1 MRHQAAFREPAQTVY
16 RARAERHRHDPPAD
30 REEPSGRSAMFQG
43 TIASVALAA
52 ALMMPAPAAWAFD
65 ESKYPDWSGQWTR
78 VPDGGPPRYDT
89 TKPVRAQQAPMKP
102 EYLALHRASI
112 ADQDAGG
119 LGLDLAY
126 RCIPQGMPRQ
136 MSGVSPME
144 FIISPKITHILFE
157 LMSITTRRIYT
168 DGRAWPKDVEP
179 AFAGYSI
186 GNWIDSQGSGRYDT
200 LEIETRFLRGP
211 RTWDQSG
218 LPTASDDEGVIKER
232 LYLDRSNP
240 EIMHNDM
247 TTIDNSLTRPWS
259 TIKSYRRTQNVIWSE
274 DSCSEG
280 NQHIVVGKEVYFTAG
295 DGSLMPVKKD
305 QPPPDLK
312 YFNQPKK

>member
-1 MRHQAAFREPAQTVY
+1 MLQN
-16 RARAERHRHDPPAD
+16 
-30 REEPSGRSAMFQG
+30 S
-43 TIASVALAA
+43 IASFALAA
-52 ALMMPAPAAWAFD
+52 ALMLPVQGAWALD
-65 ESKYPDWSGQWTR
+65 DAKYPDWSGQWSR

-89 TKPVRAQQAPMKP
+89 TKPLRAQQAPMKP
-102 EYLALHRASI
+102 QYRVLHEASM

-144 FIISPKITHILFE
+144 LLISPTVTHVLFE
-157 LMSITTRRIYT
+157 VMSIATRRIYT
-168 DGRAWPKDVEP
+168 DGRDWPKDLEP
-179 AFAGYSI
+179 TFGGYSI
-186 GNWIDSQGSGRYDT
+186 GKWIDAQGSGRYDT
-200 LEIETRFLRGP
+200 LAVETRFLRGP

-218 LPTASDDEGVIKER
+218 MPTADDDDGVIEER
-232 LYLDRSNP
+232 LYLDQANP
-240 EIMHNDM
+240 NILHDEM

-259 TIKSYRRTQNVIWSE
+259 AMKSYRRAQNVIWAE

-280 NQHIVVGKEVYFTAG
+280 NPHIVIGKEVYFRG
-295 DGSLMPVKKD
+295 PDGLLMPVKKN

-312 YFNQPKK
+312 YFNQTRK

>member
-1 MRHQAAFREPAQTVY
+1 MSQ
-16 RARAERHRHDPPAD
+16 
-30 REEPSGRSAMFQG
+30 S

-52 ALMMPAPAAWAFD
+52 ALMMPAPAWAFD

-89 TKPVRAQQAPMKP
+89 SKPVRAQQAPMKP

-218 LPTASDDEGVIKER
+218 LPTASDNEGVIKER
-232 LYLDRSNP
+232 LYLDKSNP

-247 TTIDNSLTRPWS
+247 TTMDNSLTRPWS
-259 TIKSYRRTQNVIWSE
+259 TIKNYRRTQNVIWSE

-280 NQHIVVGKEVYFTAG
+280 NQHIVVGKEVYFVAA

-312 YFNQPKK
+312 YFNPPKK

>member
-1 MRHQAAFREPAQTVY
+1 
-16 RARAERHRHDPPAD
+16 
-30 REEPSGRSAMFQG
+30 
-43 TIASVALAA
+43 
-52 ALMMPAPAAWAFD
+52 
-65 ESKYPDWSGQWTR
+65 
-78 VPDGGPPRYDT
+78 
-89 TKPVRAQQAPMKP
+89 MKP

-168 DGRAWPKDVEP
+168 DGRAWPKDIEP

-186 GNWIDSQGSGRYDT
+186 GNWIDTQASGRYDT

-232 LYLDRSNP
+232 LYLDKSNP

-247 TTIDNSLTRPWS
+247 TTMDNSLTRPWS
-259 TIKSYRRTQNVIWSE
+259 TIKNYRRVQNVIWSE

-280 NQHIVVGKEVYFTAG
+280 NQHIVVGKEVYFVAA
-295 DGSLMPVKKD
+295 DGSLMPVKKG

-312 YFNQPKK
+312 YFNQPRK

>member
-1 MRHQAAFREPAQTVY
+1 
-16 RARAERHRHDPPAD
+16 
-30 REEPSGRSAMFQG
+30 MFQG
-43 TIASVALAA
+43 TIGSVALAA
-52 ALMMPAPAAWAFD
+52 ALMMPAPAWAFD

-168 DGRAWPKDVEP
+168 DGRAWPKNIEP

-218 LPTASDDEGVIKER
+218 LPTASDDEGVTKER
-232 LYLDRSNP
+232 LYLDKSNP

-259 TIKSYRRTQNVIWSE
+259 TIKNYRRTRNVIWSE

-280 NQHIVVGKEVYFTAG
+280 NQHIVVGKEVYFVAA

>member
-1 MRHQAAFREPAQTVY
+1 MLQHA
-16 RARAERHRHDPPAD
+16 
-30 REEPSGRSAMFQG
+30 
-43 TIASVALAA
+43 IASVALAA
-52 ALMMPAPAAWAFD
+52 ALMMPPPRAWAFD
-65 ESKYPDWSGQWTR
+65 ESKYPDWSGQWSR

-89 TKPVRAQQAPMKP
+89 SKPLRAQQAPMKP
-102 EYLALHRASI
+102 EYRVLHEASM

-119 LGLDLAY
+119 LGLDLAF

-144 FIISPKITHILFE
+144 FIISADVTHILFE

-168 DGRAWPKDVEP
+168 DGRGWPKDVEP
-179 AFAGYSI
+179 SFGGYSI
-186 GNWIDSQGSGRYDT
+186 GHWIDARGGGRYDA
-200 LEIETRFLRGP
+200 LEIETRYLRGP

-218 LPTASDDEGVIKER
+218 MPTASDNEGVIKER
-232 LYLDRSNP
+232 LYLDQANP
-240 EIMHNDM
+240 NILHDEM

-259 TIKSYRRTQNVIWSE
+259 AIKNYRRAQNVIWAE

-280 NQHIVVGKEVYFTAG
+280 NPHISIGKEVYFVGA

-312 YFNQPKK
+312 YFNQTKK

>member
-1 MRHQAAFREPAQTVY
+1 M
-16 RARAERHRHDPPAD
+16 
-30 REEPSGRSAMFQG
+30 SLSS
-43 TIASVALAA
+43 IASIALVA
-52 ALMMPAPAAWAFD
+52 ALMLPAPAAWALD
-65 ESKYPDWSGQWTR
+65 ESKYPDWSGQWSR

-89 TKPVRAQQAPMKP
+89 TKPLRAQQAPMKP
-102 EYLALHRASI
+102 EYSAMHEASM

-144 FIISPKITHILFE
+144 FIISPGITHILFE
-157 LMSITTRRIYT
+157 VMSITTRRIYT
-168 DGRAWPKDVEP
+168 DGRDWPKNIEP
-179 AFAGYSI
+179 TFGGYSI
-186 GNWIDSQGSGRYDT
+186 GKWIDSRSSGQFDT
-200 LEIETRFLRGP
+200 LEVETRFLRGP

-218 LPTASDDEGVIKER
+218 MPTASDDEGVITER
-232 LYLDRSNP
+232 IHLDLANP
-240 EIMHNDM
+240 DIIRNEM

-259 TIKSYRRTQNVIWSE
+259 TTKSYRRNTPNVVWAE

-280 NQHIVVGKEVYFTAG
+280 NPHVVIGKEVYFRG
-295 DGSLMPVKKD
+295 PDGMLMPVKKN

-312 YFNQPKK
+312 YFNQTR